1 STYTDDAATAGI
13 SINYETNAN
22 IYNNTVLLD
31 FSYPESSSNQN
42 ISTALLYIYA
52 TSDLVDIKNNIFVN
66 KTNLTNNSNAN
77 SKAVSIFYK
86 KYYEGLE
93 TTYAPL
99 SNSNNNLY
107 YSGTPGSKNVI
118 FFDGT
123 NSDQTLNAYK
133 TRVSPKESLSVT
145 ENPPFISGV
154 SPYNLRIN
162 SAIATRCESGA
173 SEINEPFILNT
184 DYDGEARFPHSGYPN
199 NLNFPATAPD
209 IGADEFAGEPIDG
222 ISPVITYTALLN
234 SSSNPRAFGN
244 VTITDN
250 NEIDVNPGSKPRLYY
265 KKSTDDNAFVGNTST
280 DNGWKWT
287 EATNSSSPFSFSF
300 DYSILNGAVP
310 AFGTVIQYFVVA
322 QDNAPAP
329 NVGSNPVIG
338 FSADN
343 VNSIISAPT
352 TPNSF
357 TFVEGLSGDKHIGVA
372 QSTPYNTITNA
383 VNYLCANE
391 IVGPLNFILDDELYS
406 ASETFPITI
415 TSILGSSSTNTLTI
429 KPNTGVNPTIQ
440 GNHLSS
446 VIYIY
451 GADNIIFDGAN
462 DGSTSQNLTLYN
474 SYTTNYPSVISIKNH
489 NEGLGATNITI
500 KNSYIKGILSNYS
513 VESRGI
519 YIFGTGN
526 NNITI
531 SNNKINLVHY
541 GIYAQG
547 YETTESYLTNLNIT
561 NNTIGGDARVKKY
574 GIYTYWVDGANILN
588 NTIKNILTIY
598 DDAATEPTGIYIDRN
613 SKNVNILKNSVS
625 NVYREGYTSYQMGAK
640 GILLY
645 PNIANA
651 NINVINNEIYNI
663 KGYYGGTSSSGI
675 AGIWLSGTSSG
686 FKIYNNTINLYGSTV
701 SGSSQSGSKS
711 SAIYI
716 YNNVSGIDL
725 RNNIFVNTQ
734 YFSSGNSH
742 NTYAIYSDAPRAA
755 FSNIDYND
763 YFVQTSGNITTAHLG
778 RIGGTN
784 IESLADWQAA
794 TQSDAH
800 SLSINPEFN
809 SNTNLKPD
817 PLSPMINVGT
827 PLPDVTTDLLGTA
840 RDATNPTLGAYE
852 EGVDERGPI
861 INYTN
866 LPNCSALQRT
876 INQWAS
882 ITDFSEVNTN
892 LGSRPRLYFR
902 KNGNNNSFS
911 GNTSTDNGWKW
922 VEATNTSSPF
932 SFDLDLSLIYGGV
945 LNNDLIYYFVVAE
958 DLHSPAFVNSNP
970 LEGFVGTGVSDI
982 TSAPSNPNGFYFDNQ
997 SPTITY
1003 TPLANTSG
1011 AETREVE
1018 NTITI
1023 TDNFSIPTEAAFL
1036 PRLYY
1041 KKSTEDNVFIGNT
1054 SSDNGWKWVAG
1065 TKVQGNNYFNFVI
1078 NYSLLNSALAYGDI
1092 IQYFVG
1098 AVDRA

>member
-1 STYTDDAATAGI
+1 MINNSTIRNNTISNLSGNNRIFGIYFRPNDENPSSCYNNTIYGLSSIGSSTYSFTRGIDVSNIGYVYNNYIYDLKAPLSTYTDDAATAGI

-742 NTYAIYSDAPRAA
+742 N
-755 FSNIDYND
+755 
-763 YFVQTSGNITTAHLG
+763 
-778 RIGGTN
+778 
-784 IESLADWQAA
+784 
-794 TQSDAH
+794 
-800 SLSINPEFN
+800 
-809 SNTNLKPD
+809 
-817 PLSPMINVGT
+817 
-827 PLPDVTTDLLGTA
+827 
-840 RDATNPTLGAYE
+840 
-852 EGVDERGPI
+852 
-861 INYTN
+861 
-866 LPNCSALQRT
+866 
-876 INQWAS
+876 
-882 ITDFSEVNTN
+882 
-892 LGSRPRLYFR
+892 
-902 KNGNNNSFS
+902 
-911 GNTSTDNGWKW
+911 
-922 VEATNTSSPF
+922 
-932 SFDLDLSLIYGGV
+932 
-945 LNNDLIYYFVVAE
+945 
-958 DLHSPAFVNSNP
+958 
-970 LEGFVGTGVSDI
+970 
-982 TSAPSNPNGFYFDNQ
+982 
-997 SPTITY
+997 
-1003 TPLANTSG
+1003 
-1011 AETREVE
+1011 
-1018 NTITI
+1018 
-1023 TDNFSIPTEAAFL
+1023 
-1036 PRLYY
+1036 
-1041 KKSTEDNVFIGNT
+1041 
-1054 SSDNGWKWVAG
+1054 
-1065 TKVQGNNYFNFVI
+1065 
-1078 NYSLLNSALAYGDI
+1078 
-1092 IQYFVG
+1092 
-1098 AVDRA
+1098 